1 MGAPEI
7 WLVRHGETKWSRT
20 GRHTGRSDIPLTA
33 RGREQAEALAGRL
46 AGREFA
52 LVLSSPL
59 QRAWETCQLAGF
71 GEQAQLDPNL
81 REWDYGDYEGITTAE
96 IRETREEWNLWMD
109 GVPNGETLPQVA
121 ARALDVIDR
130 ASQAEGDVALFA
142 HGHLLRILGASWIG
156 LAPQQGRLLA
166 LSTASISVLSYE
178 RENRVISQW
187 NGVGT

>member
-1 MGAPEI
+1 MAAPEI

-20 GRHTGRSDIPLTA
+20 GQHTGRSDIPLTA

-52 LVLSSPL
+52 LVLSSTL

-96 IRETREEWNLWMD
+96 IRETREEWNLWAD
-109 GVPNGETLPQVA
+109 GVPNGETLSQVA

-130 ASQAEGDVALFA
+130 ASQAEGDVVLFA

-178 RENRVISQW
+178 RESRVISQW
-187 NGVGT
+187 NVVG